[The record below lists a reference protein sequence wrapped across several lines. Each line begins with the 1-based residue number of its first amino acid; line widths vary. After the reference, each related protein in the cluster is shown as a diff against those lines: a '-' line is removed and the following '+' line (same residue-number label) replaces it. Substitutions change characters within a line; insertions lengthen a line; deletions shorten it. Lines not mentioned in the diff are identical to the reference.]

1 MQHLAN
7 TTSQTL
13 NVNYAIVVPCYN
25 EANRLPFDNFL
36 AFAKKNTD
44 VLICF
49 VNDGS
54 KDATLDVLQK
64 LQTLSNNIEV
74 FDMPANGGKAEAV
87 RNGMLYVHQKNS
99 ATYIGFL
106 DADLATTAEEWLQ
119 MAKYGEQNK
128 VFGAVVGSRIQRLG
142 ANIVRDDNRSIF
154 SSIIKKFIKII
165 LKTHFQ
171 DTQCGAKIFNRNIV
185 PSLYSAPFMTPWLFD
200 VEIFLRLQ
208 SKFGKT
214 ALPKGVLEYPL
225 LNWTEIGGSKLKLKD
240 TIKIPMQLVKL
251 HFMYNISKKFMTKS
265 GYSIFD
271 TNNRMVKNQLN

>member
-1 MQHLAN
+1 MQNEIA
-7 TTSQTL
+7 SQNDKL
-13 NVNYAIVVPCYN
+13 IMKYAVIVPCYN
-25 EANRLPFDNFL
+25 EAKRLPFDSFA
-36 AFAKKNTD
+36 AFAKQNED

-54 KDATLDVLQK
+54 KDNTLEVLHK
-64 LQTLSNNIEV
+64 LKSLSNNIEV

-87 RNGMLYVHQKNS
+87 RNGMLYVHQNFK
-99 ATYIGFL
+99 ATFIGFL
-106 DADLATTAEEWLQ
+106 DADLATTAEEWLK
-119 MAKYGEQNK
+119 MAKYGAENK

-165 LKTHFQ
+165 LKTRFQ
-171 DTQCGAKIFNRNIV
+171 DTQCGAKVFNRSIV
-185 PSLYSAPFMTPWLFD
+185 PSLFSEPFMTPWLFD

-225 LNWTEIGGSKLKLKD
+225 LNWTEVGGSKLKLKD
-240 TIKIPMQLVKL
+240 TIKIPIQLAKL
-251 HFMYNISKKFMTKS
+251 HFKYNISKKFKNKS
-265 GYSIFD
+265 GYSIFE
-271 TNNRMVKNQLN
+271 TKKA